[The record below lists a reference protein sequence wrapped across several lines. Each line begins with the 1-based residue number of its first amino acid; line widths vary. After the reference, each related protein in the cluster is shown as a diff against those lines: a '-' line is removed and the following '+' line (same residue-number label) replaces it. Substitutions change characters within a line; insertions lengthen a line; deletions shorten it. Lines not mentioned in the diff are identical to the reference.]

1 VGGGGGG
8 AAPAAPLA
16 GEEESRWLLL
26 ALADARRAVLQRWDD
41 GDLNDESAA
50 RLEAELD
57 LSEVSLRGTAGEIV
71 GG

>member
-1 VGGGGGG
+1 VAGGG
-8 AAPAAPLA
+8 APPAAPLA

-57 LSEVSLRGTAGEIV
+57 LSEVSLRGTTGEIV